1 MTSARQ
7 LGQISYRDITRFYY
21 VKTRT
26 ELSLWL
32 QQRGT
37 GTRSVRV
44 VQWMLPRVQAL
55 LHMTSTAPGGKHRH

>member
-21 VKTRT
+21 VKAST
-26 ELSLWL
+26 ELRLWL
-32 QQRGT
+32 QRGT
-37 GTRSVRV
+37 GTRSARV